1 MALRSKRSQK
11 KLKPDIIA
19 TITAPSESKSRKRR
33 KWCVLFGFKVDDP
46 DEVGFLSF
54 RDQRDLALNPRAS
67 IYRIVPE
74 VEDAKHF
81 PCENYLLASG
91 FAPPEK
97 WLEFFKQ
104 EDELKDWRFH
114 LVKRTTTNE
123 KMTGIQANTKERKRR
138 EDTTCG

>member
-1 MALRSKRSQK
+1 MALRSKKSQK

-19 TITAPSESKSRKRR
+19 AITAPSESKSQKRR

-46 DEVGFLSF
+46 DEVGFLSL
-54 RDQRDLALNPRAS
+54 RDQRDLALNPSAG

-74 VEDAKHF
+74 VEGAKHF
-81 PCENYLLASG
+81 PCENYLSASS

-123 KMTGIQANTKERKRR
+123 KMSDIQANTKERRR